1 MANFFRDWIYGQ
13 DPDEAKRGLLKSTTF
28 QAQASHSAFVQEVN
42 DTSSDIMILC
52 VRLFLLRGVK
62 VMVRPVRIGNCF

>member
-1 MANFFRDWIYGQ
+1 MVNFFRDWMHGQ

-42 DTSSDIMILC
+42 DTSVGYNDP
-52 VRLFLLRGVK
+52 LRQAVSAAG
-62 VMVRPVRIGNCF
+62 RQAYGAPGASRG